1 VPKPEQDVTFVV
13 RWLDKV
19 AIVFVKLLIVLTH
32 LKSRDPS
39 RNVLNLF
46 RSDPTQQV
54 HIRDRTGML
63 EWSPQKRVGCMVGV
77 LIGLAIGGVIFW
89 YGLK

>member
-1 VPKPEQDVTFVV
+1 MTKPEQDVPFVV

-19 AIVFVKLLIVLTH
+19 AMVFVKLLVAMAY

-46 RSDPTQQV
+46 RSDPTQQI

-63 EWSPQKRVGCMVGV
+63 TWSPQKRVGCMMGV
-77 LIGLAIGGVIFW
+77 LIGLAIGVVVFW